1 MLNSQIKDFTS
12 TPNILYVTQVPNCG
26 IGGNQGQN
34 LVKVVNLI
42 PLGGTTTP
50 GTTTAT
56 NQQIVNSRPTISV
69 LNKPTTTTTTIT
81 PRIVQLPNNETRPV
95 IKLTRVAPK
104 IINLSRAPASAPV
117 NASHAPSPQVQTLIP
132 INFPVNNINN
142 INNTA
147 INIVCV

>member
-26 IGGNQGQN
+26 VGGNQGQN

-42 PLGGTTTP
+42 PMGATTTSA
-50 GTTTAT
+50 TTTGT
-56 NQQIVNSRPTISV
+56 NQQILNTRPTISV
-69 LNKPTTTTTTIT
+69 LNKPPTTTIT
-81 PRIVQLPNNETRPV
+81 PRIVQLPNNEARPV

-117 NASHAPSPQVQTLIP
+117 NVSPAPSPQVQTLIP
-132 INFPVNNINN
+132 INFPVNNN
-142 INNTA
+142 NNTA
-147 INIVCV
+147 INVCI